1 MVGAERRV
9 AAPHPGPLLKREYVD
24 MLGLDV
30 ATFAAQ
36 LGMDASLLGAMLEGR
51 ASIDVVTAVRIARAL
66 QLPAERIMQM
76 QLRHEF
82 YSIRQ
87 SDAFQGADLVRPAAP
102 VPFPDQHLCGHLGR
116 SRDAAGADSL
126 YFRESLARHAGGDT
140 YAGLHALW
148 PGDRMR
154 VYDPAGAIVWIGPVL
169 HDFDGNLLLAY
180 VPRPTW
186 HGWFAKAYRADL
198 SMGLEH
204 AAEVRRMRA

>member
-116 SRDAAGADSL
+116 SRDAAVRSFG
-126 YFRESLARHAGGDT
+126 LARSCTISMAICCSRTFRGRRGTGGS
-140 YAGLHALW
+140 
-148 PGDRMR
+148 PK
-154 VYDPAGAIVWIGPVL
+154 PIGPI
-169 HDFDGNLLLAY
+169 
-180 VPRPTW
+180 
-186 HGWFAKAYRADL
+186 
-198 SMGLEH
+198 
-204 AAEVRRMRA
+204 